1 VSYRKYPPDL
11 DGFGIFLIILVVVLV
26 VIAVLRIW

>member
-11 DGFGIFLIILVVVLV
+11 DGFGIFIVCLVVALV
-26 VIAVLRIW
+26 VIAVVRLT